1 MNRRLCRRSASRGST
16 LSRASNLDD
25 LVLTAFRRASDEDR
39 LDVAEHL
46 LCALETLADIGRE
59 GQRRVP
65 SQARLNQAYRVIA
78 HRTERWR

>member
-1 MNRRLCRRSASRGST
+1 MRSQP
-16 LSRASNLDD
+16 SNLDD

-46 LCALETLADIGRE
+46 LCALETLADVGGE
-59 GQRRVP
+59 AHRRVP

-78 HRTERWR
+78 HRAERRR